1 MGNLRVE
8 ERQLKHIVIGGTP
21 PGHARETLFIAII
34 KWHRFMQQHDG
45 R

>member
-21 PGHARETLFIAII
+21 PGHARGNLVHSHYQMAQVHAAAT
-34 KWHRFMQQHDG
+34 
-45 R
+45 